1 MTDHNLDDLI
11 IGEPD
16 LPGGKSKSVLTTLA
30 LFAIIV
36 IVGIVLYQ
44 LIMSGEE
51 TTPKSAEKTEL
62 TAIVTQPVRYETKT
76 RRREQIPEELQPI
89 VREKLPTSETQSA
102 GRSHS
107 VSAPKTTFIRKP
119 LPTKSNPTPVRE
131 SKPQTKRSTVS
142 RPKHTPKTT
151 AHTPVKAK
159 PSELFKQKKPKTGE
173 KPVAATH
180 KEYFVQVGS
189 FRRPPTKKFLEDM
202 RAKGYRPLLVKSAGM
217 IKVRIGPYPSYADAK
232 AKLPEIKE
240 KLGIAGFVV
249 RKK

>member
-44 LIMSGEE
+44 LIMGGEE
-51 TTPKSAEKTEL
+51 TAPKSGEKTAL
-62 TAIVTQPVRYETKT
+62 TSIVTHPVRYETGT
-76 RRREQIPEELQPI
+76 RRREQIPKELQPI
-89 VREKLPTSETQSA
+89 VREKLPTSATQNA

-107 VSAPKTTFIRKP
+107 VSAPETTSIRRP
-119 LPTKSNPTPVRE
+119 LPAKSISTPVRE
-131 SKPQTKRSTVS
+131 SKPQTKAPTVS
-142 RPKHTPKTT
+142 RREQTPKTR

-159 PSELFKQKKPKTGE
+159 PSELFKRKEQETKKKPT
-173 KPVAATH
+173 AAAH

-189 FRRPPTKKFLEDM
+189 FRRPPTKKFLDDM